1 MHGGT
6 AWNLRGG
13 LWLTLTIIW
22 GGKLSGD
29 VQRALRDA
37 LRTIRFGTVT
47 LVVQDGKI
55 IQIERNE
62 KFRLSKG
69 QQMDGSGI

>member
-1 MHGGT
+1 M
-6 AWNLRGG
+6 ADADNFL
-13 LWLTLTIIW
+13 
-22 GGKLSGD
+22 GGKLSGE
-29 VQRALRDA
+29 VERALRDA

>member
-1 MHGGT
+1 MAVNT
-6 AWNLRGG
+6 A
-13 LWLTLTIIW
+13 LT
-22 GGKLSGD
+22 GGKLNVD
-29 VQRALRDA
+29 VERALSDA

-47 LVVQDGKI
+47 LVVQDGRV

-69 QQMDGSGI
+69 EQFDGSGI

>member
-1 MHGGT
+1 M
-6 AWNLRGG
+6 AENSNPL
-13 LWLTLTIIW
+13 
-22 GGKLSGD
+22 GGKVNGE
-29 VQRALRDA
+29 VERALRDA

-47 LVVQDGKI
+47 LVVQDGRI

-69 QQMDGSGI
+69 EQHGSGI

>member
-1 MHGGT
+1 M
-6 AWNLRGG
+6 ADNSSLP
-13 LWLTLTIIW
+13 
-22 GGKLSGD
+22 GGKLNGD
-29 VQRALRDA
+29 AERALRDA

-62 KFRLSKG
+62 KFRLNKG
-69 QQMDGSGI
+69 EQLDGSGI

>member
-1 MHGGT
+1 MAENNSLLGS
-6 AWNLRGG
+6 
-13 LWLTLTIIW
+13 
-22 GGKLSGD
+22 KLNGD
-29 VQRALRDA
+29 VERALRDA

-69 QQMDGSGI
+69 EQFDGSGI